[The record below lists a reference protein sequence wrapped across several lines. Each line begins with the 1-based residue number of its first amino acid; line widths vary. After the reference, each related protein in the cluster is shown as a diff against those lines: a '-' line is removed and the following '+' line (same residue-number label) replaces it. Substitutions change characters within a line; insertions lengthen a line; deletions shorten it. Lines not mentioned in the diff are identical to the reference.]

1 MDNPF
6 PQVRLCDERRPELPS
21 NASLEEKIFEAIRD
35 IRDPEHPY
43 TLEQLS
49 VVDPNSIVVVQG
61 SKGSRLKGLVKIE
74 FTPTVPHCS
83 LASLIGLC
91 IVARIRD
98 ENLLPPGYKL
108 DIKVCDNTHES
119 DEEITKQLRD
129 KERVF
134 AALENNKL
142 RQVIDDCLSTCK
154 PLHKDDDVAT

>member
-1 MDNPF
+1 MDNPY
-6 PQVRLCDERRPELPS
+6 PQVRLSNERRQELSS
-21 NASLEEKIFEAIRD
+21 NAPLEDKIFEAIRD

-43 TLEQLS
+43 SLEQLS
-49 VVDPNSIVVVQG
+49 VVDPHSIVVVHG
-61 SKGSRLKGLVKIE
+61 SKGNRLKGLVKIE

-91 IVARIRD
+91 ILARIRD
-98 ENLLPPGYKL
+98 ENLLPLGYKL

-134 AALENNKL
+134 AALENSKL
-142 RQVIDDCLSTCK
+142 RQLIDDCLSTCK
-154 PLHKDDDVAT
+154 PLHKDDDVVS